1 MAKVF
6 KPTKLIFQNWGKQGG
21 KIRARQLSAERRRAI
36 AVQGAHARWGKKAH
50 LLPPSVR
57 LSKLEWNNPVYL
69 EEILSE
75 GSLEAWRELY
85 RQLYDQPFGPAALA
99 LKKVLASTKIYGIT
113 PLWEGLLKRV
123 QGEVS
128 V

>member
-6 KPTKLIFQNWGKQGG
+6 SPTKLTFQKWGKQGG

-36 AVQGAHARWGKKAH
+36 AVQGAQARWGKEAT
-50 LLPPSVR
+50 LLPPSIR

-85 RQLYDQPFGPAALA
+85 RQLYDQPFGPTALA
-99 LKKVLASTKIYGIT
+99 LKKVLVSTKIYGIT
-113 PLWEGLLKRV
+113 SLWKGLLKQVRGGV
-123 QGEVS
+123 L
-128 V
+128 